1 MPEIETVAGPLPR
14 SAIQRVALWGG
25 PLAALIVGLSVL
37 GSGQAAAMAWVAGL
51 TVWVACWWIFEPIE
65 IPLTS
70 LLPLAVLPL
79 VGVLSPA
86 QVGQAYGDPII
97 LLLMGG
103 FMLSLA
109 LEKSGVHRR
118 LALGML
124 ALTGGR
130 GGRPLVFGF
139 LITAALLSMW
149 ISNTATSLMLLPIAM
164 AILRNSDDQRLV
176 VAVLL
181 AIAYGA
187 SIGGLGTPIGTP
199 PNLIFMKVYGDSTG
213 EILSFTDYMG
223 YGIPVVL
230 AMLPVVGWWLARGL
244 PAGAALELP
253 SSGAWRPAERRV
265 LTVFALTAVA
275 WITRSEPFG
284 GWSVWFNLPQANDAT
299 VALLACV
306 LLALIPD
313 GDRERPG
320 RLLDWQHAQ
329 RTPWGIL
336 LLFGSG
342 VALANGFASSGLS
355 AWIGTAVGNS
365 LVLLPALLL
374 IATICLVVTF
384 LTEVTSNT
392 ATATLLMPI
401 LAAAALGAGIDPK
414 LLMIP
419 AAMSASCAF
428 MLPVATGPNA
438 VVFGSNRISIAEM
451 ARAGFAINL
460 LGSVVITMVCWLLL
474 T

>member
-1 MPEIETVAGPLPR
+1 MPEGEATVGPPPR
-14 SAIQRVALWGG
+14 SVLQKTALWAG
-25 PLAALIVGLSVL
+25 PLAALMVALGVI
-37 GSGQAAAMAWVAGL
+37 GSGQAAAMAWVAGM
-51 TVWVACWWIFEPIE
+51 TVWVAIWWIFEPIE

-79 VGVLSPA
+79 VGVLTPA
-86 QVGQAYGDPII
+86 QVGQAYGDPVI

-124 ALTGGR
+124 TLTGGR

-213 EILSFTDYMG
+213 ETLSFTDYMG

-244 PAGAALELP
+244 PAGAALQLP
-253 SSGAWRPAERRV
+253 TSGAWRPAERRV
-265 LTVFALTAVA
+265 LAIFALTAFA
-275 WITRSEPFG
+275 WITRGEPFG
-284 GWSVWFNLPQANDAT
+284 GWSAWFDLPHANDAT

-306 LLALIPD
+306 LMALTPD
-313 GDRERPG
+313 GDREHPG

-342 VALANGFASSGLS
+342 VALANGFGSSGLS
-355 AWIGTAVGNS
+355 AWIGAAVGSS

-451 ARAGFAINL
+451 ARAGLAINL
-460 LGSVVITMVCWLLL
+460 LGSVVITAVCWLVL

>member
-1 MPEIETVAGPLPR
+1 MPETETANRPR
-14 SAIQRVALWGG
+14 QLNAVQRAALWGG
-25 PLAALIVGLSVL
+25 PMAAAMTGLGLL
-37 GSGQAAAMAWVAGL
+37 GLGQATPMAWVAGL

-79 VGVLSPA
+79 VGVLTPA

-139 LITAALLSMW
+139 LVTAALLSMW
-149 ISNTATSLMLLPIAM
+149 ISNTATSLMLLPIAL
-164 AILRNSDDQRLV
+164 AILRDDTDQRVV

-213 EILSFTDYMG
+213 DAMSFTDYMR
-223 YGIPVVL
+223 YGVPVVL

-244 PAGAALELP
+244 PPGEALQLP
-253 SSGAWRPAERRV
+253 QPGNWRPAERRV
-265 LTVFALTAVA
+265 ITVFALTATA

-284 GWSVWFNLPQANDAT
+284 GWSVWLDLPQANDAT

-355 AWIGTAVGNS
+355 AWIGTAVGGG
-365 LVLLPALLL
+365 LVLLPALVL

-419 AAMSASCAF
+419 AALSASCAF

-438 VVFGSNRISIAEM
+438 VVFGSNRIAIVEM
-451 ARAGFAINL
+451 ARTGLAVNL
-460 LGSVVITMVCWLLL
+460 LGSVVITMVCWWLL